1 MRTRLLSTLAA
12 AAVLAGCAA
21 GPDYQA
27 PGTPPSAGGAFVAS
41 AEPVFTPEAPP
52 ADWWRLYQDPALETL
67 VAEALAN
74 NREIAVARANLERV
88 RAVLGETRAAR
99 LPGTLVSGSA
109 QRVRQPDPFT
119 GEGVEDTVSSAGI
132 DVSYEV
138 DLFGRIGRSVEAAQA
153 DAGAAQAVLDAV
165 RITVAGETARAYADA
180 CAANMQIAAGE
191 RAVKLQQ
198 DTYDLTRRQLDVG
211 RGNGLDVASAASE
224 LETTRAALPPF
235 RAAREAALFRLAVL
249 TGRPPAEAPA
259 AVRDCPTVPTL
270 ARPIPVGDGTQL
282 LRRRPD
288 VREAERRLAAAT
300 ARIGVATADLY
311 PRVTL
316 GGALST
322 NDAGGSFGD
331 DFSFSIGPLIQWS
344 FPNVAA
350 ARARVRQASAGA
362 DAALAQ
368 FEQTTLSALQE
379 TETALVR
386 YARELDRRA
395 ALERA
400 LEAGREAARLSRMRY
415 EAGADSLLAV
425 LIAEQRVAQLE
436 LQLAQSQAAAADGQ
450 IVLFKALGG
459 GWDTPQAQATAR
471 AAVEG

>member
-1 MRTRLLSTLAA
+1 MKTRLVSTLAA
-12 AAVLAGCAA
+12 AALLAGCAS
-21 GPDYQA
+21 GPDYRA
-27 PGTPPSAGGAFVAS
+27 PQTPAGATGPLVSAG
-41 AEPVFTPEAPP
+41 EPVFSPEAPP
-52 ADWWRLYQDPALETL
+52 DDWWRLYQDPALDSL
-67 VAEALAN
+67 IAEALDN
-74 NREIAVARANLERV
+74 NREIAAARANLERV
-88 RAVLGETRAAR
+88 RAALSESRAAR
-99 LPGTLVSGSA
+99 LPSTQLSGAS
-109 QRVRQPDPFT
+109 QRVRQADPAGGGFY
-119 GEGVEDTVSSAGI
+119 EDTVASAGV
-132 DVSYEV
+132 DMAYEF
-138 DLFGRIGRSVEAAQA
+138 DLFGRISRAVEAARA
-153 DAGAAQAVLDAV
+153 DAGAAEAVLDAV
-165 RITVAGETARAYADA
+165 RLTVAAETARAYADV
-180 CAANMQIAAGE
+180 CAANLQIAAGE

-198 DTYDLTRRQLDVG
+198 DTYDLTRRQLEVG

-224 LETTRAALPPF
+224 LETTRAALPPL
-235 RAAREAALFRLAVL
+235 RAAREAAVFRLAVL

-259 AVRDCPTVPTL
+259 AVRDCAGVPTL
-270 ARPIPVGDGTQL
+270 AQAIPVGDGAEM

-316 GGALST
+316 GGAFST
-322 NDAGGSFGD
+322 SDAAGRLGD
-331 DFSFSIGPLIQWS
+331 EVSFSLGPLIQWS

-368 FEQTTLSALQE
+368 FEQATLTALQE

-459 GWDTPQAQATAR
+459 GWQGTQGR
-471 AAVEG
+471 